1 MSRRTLSATLVV
13 AGLLLSTVTAT
24 TQAANP
30 VSNILRISNEQ
41 PAASNKPQPISQGG
55 VAGTYS
61 QGPTADGAGFV
72 SLDAPLYPC
81 PRQDIPRE
89 VGYTVI
95 TNPALY
101 PHEMTYPHKYRA
113 LYPPYYCKK
122 CCIPFMP
129 ATALR
134 GTEVTV
140 KYHGHISPCA
150 LFYAPKRCVRNTW

>member
-1 MSRRTLSATLVV
+1 MSRRTLSAAIVV
-13 AGLLLSTVTAT
+13 AGLLLSTTTAV

-30 VSNILRISNEQ
+30 FSRILRISNEQ
-41 PAASNKPQPISQGG
+41 PAPVAQPQPVAQGP
-55 VAGTYS
+55 VAGGYA

-113 LYPPYYCKK
+113 LYPPYYYKN
-122 CCIPFMP
+122 CCIPFLP
-129 ATALR
+129 KPPLK

-140 KYHGHISPCA
+140 KYHGHISPTA
-150 LFYAPKRCVRNTW
+150 LFYAPRRSTK